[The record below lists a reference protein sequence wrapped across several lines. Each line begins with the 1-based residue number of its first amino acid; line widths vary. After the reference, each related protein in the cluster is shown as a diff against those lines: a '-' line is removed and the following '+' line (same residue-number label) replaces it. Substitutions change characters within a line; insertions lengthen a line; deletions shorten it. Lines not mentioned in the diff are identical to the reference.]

1 MIEPSAST
9 DNRTNAIG
17 GAMSV
22 GEFCRWGCISKTKF
36 YSEVKAGRLELRKV
50 GTKSV
55 ILRSDAEAW
64 LHNLPTASAS

>member
-1 MIEPSAST
+1 MIKPSASP
-9 DNRTNAIG
+9 DNRTDTIG

-22 GEFCRWGCISKTKF
+22 GEFCRWSCISRTKL

-64 LHNLPTASAS
+64 LRNLPTASAS